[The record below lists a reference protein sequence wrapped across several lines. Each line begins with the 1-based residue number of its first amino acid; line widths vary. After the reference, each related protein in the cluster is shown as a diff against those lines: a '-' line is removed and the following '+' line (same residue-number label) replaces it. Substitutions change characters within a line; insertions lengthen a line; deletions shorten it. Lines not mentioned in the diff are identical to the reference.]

1 MGNTACGAKR
11 RQALAN
17 RRLGAAAAADSNIAA
32 SSQYSDTSGQYSSG
46 YGGGGGGGY
55 VYAMM
60 CPEGIDQ
67 DIALAATAAAL
78 AVGIYVVYRQ
88 VKYYNISLLDKAPNY
103 IVGCIIQ
110 KISSTL
116 QDCLKCKKFI
126 YHIFFYKH
134 ITSYFI

>member
-103 IVGCIIQ
+103 VFSWVHYPKEIVHSMNWLIVGYV
-110 KISSTL
+110 T
-116 QDCLKCKKFI
+116 
-126 YHIFFYKH
+126 KH
-134 ITSYFI
+134 VRYLEEKNI

>member
-17 RRLGAAAAADSNIAA
+17 RRLGAAADSNIAA
-32 SSQYSDTSGQYSSG
+32 SSQYSDTSGQYQSG
-46 YGGGGGGGY
+46 YGGGGGGY

-88 VKYYNISLLDKAPNY
+88 VNRHALPNSPE
-103 IVGCIIQ
+103 C
-110 KISSTL
+110 
-116 QDCLKCKKFI
+116 
-126 YHIFFYKH
+126 HILA
-134 ITSYFI
+134 SYQMWLVDI

>member
-11 RQALAN
+11 RQTLAN
-17 RRLGAAAAADSNIAA
+17 RRLGAAADSNIAA

-46 YGGGGGGGY
+46 YGGGGGGNGY

-88 VKYYNISLLDKAPNY
+88 VNRHALPNSPE
-103 IVGCIIQ
+103 C
-110 KISSTL
+110 
-116 QDCLKCKKFI
+116 
-126 YHIFFYKH
+126 HILA
-134 ITSYFI
+134 SYQMWLVDI

>member
-1 MGNTACGAKR
+1 MGNSACGASKR

-32 SSQYSDTSGQYSSG
+32 SSQYSDTSGQYSTG

-88 VKYYNISLLDKAPNY
+88 VKYYNISLLDKVPNY
-103 IVGCIIQ
+103 LGGCIIQ
-110 KISSTL
+110 KRLCIP
-116 QDCLKCKKFI
+116 
-126 YHIFFYKH
+126 
-134 ITSYFI
+134 

>member
-1 MGNTACGAKR
+1 MGNSACGQKR

-88 VKYYNISLLDKAPNY
+88 VT
-103 IVGCIIQ
+103 VCQ
-110 KISSTL
+110 MVM
-116 QDCLKCKKFI
+116 I
-126 YHIFFYKH
+126 Y
-134 ITSYFI
+134 S

>member
-17 RRLGAAAAADSNIAA
+17 RRLDAAAAADSNIAA

-46 YGGGGGGGY
+46 YGGGGGGY

-88 VKYYNISLLDKAPNY
+88 VKYYNTVHSLN
-103 IVGCIIQ
+103 
-110 KISSTL
+110 
-116 QDCLKCKKFI
+116 
-126 YHIFFYKH
+126 
-134 ITSYFI
+134 